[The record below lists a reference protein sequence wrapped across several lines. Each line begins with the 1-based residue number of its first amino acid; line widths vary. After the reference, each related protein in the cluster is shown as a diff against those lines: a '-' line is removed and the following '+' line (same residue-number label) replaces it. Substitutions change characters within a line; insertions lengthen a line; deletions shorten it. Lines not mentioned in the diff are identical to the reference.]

1 MAIKKSDSI
10 TVFQLIL
17 LSITAIGLKN
27 HVIIISP
34 LIQTAGRDS
43 WLSVIVSLFFV
54 LLWVPLLIFIHKK
67 TKQQHLITWM
77 QKYTGKWLGNFI
89 FFIVILYLT
98 IIAGVTLRE
107 TITWVN
113 ITFLPKT
120 PFFLLTACFALICWM
135 LAGTG
140 LRTLSIVNIF
150 LLFFIILLGFFVA
163 ITNIQY
169 KNFSLLMPFLEHG
182 FSPVIKGTVYQC
194 SGMVELIFLLF
205 LQHKTETSIRFR
217 DLVITAVI
225 LTMLT
230 VGPLIGAVIEFG
242 PVEASKQRFPPY
254 EEWGLASLGNFIEHV
269 DFLSI
274 YQWLSGAFIRISLL
288 LLLIREY
295 LPFKQKQ
302 KWFLLIILTAIT
314 AIPLLPI
321 SDFQYLRMLS
331 AIILPF
337 TLWFFL
343 GLSVFFGLLAVIF
356 ERKVWRPNNDI

>member
-1 MAIKKSDSI
+1 M
-10 TVFQLIL
+10 
-17 LSITAIGLKN
+17 TAVGLKN
-27 HVIIISP
+27 HVTIISP
-34 LIQTAGRDS
+34 LIQTVGRDS
-43 WLSVIVSLFFV
+43 WLSVIVSLFLV
-54 LLWVPLLIFIHKK
+54 LLWIPLLFFIHKK
-67 TKQQHLITWM
+67 TRQEHLNIWM
-77 QKYTGKWLGNFI
+77 QKNIGKGLSNI
-89 FFIVILYLT
+89 FFFIIILYLT
-98 IIAGVTLRE
+98 LLAGVTLRE

-120 PFFLLTACFALICWM
+120 PFFLLASCFALVCWV
-135 LAGTG
+135 LAGTS

-150 LLFFIILLGFFVA
+150 LLFFIIILGFFVA
-163 ITNIQY
+163 FANFQY

-182 FSPVIKGTVYQC
+182 FRPVLKGTVYQC
-194 SGMVELIFLLF
+194 SGMVELMLLLF
-205 LQHKTETSIRFR
+205 LQHKTETPIRFR
-217 DLVITAVI
+217 HFVIASI
-225 LTMLT
+225 LLTLLT

-274 YQWLSGAFIRISLL
+274 YQWLSGAFVRISLF

-302 KWFLLIILTAIT
+302 KWFLLFILAAIT

-321 SDFQYLRMLS
+321 TDFQFMEILS

-337 TLWFFL
+337 TVWFFL
-343 GLSVFFGLLAVIF
+343 GLSVFLGLLAAFF
-356 ERKVWRPNNDI
+356 ERKIWRTNNDV

>member
-1 MAIKKSDSI
+1 M
-10 TVFQLIL
+10 
-17 LSITAIGLKN
+17 
-27 HVIIISP
+27 
-34 LIQTAGRDS
+34 
-43 WLSVIVSLFFV
+43 IVSLFFV